1 MGVIEAA
8 VSHTDR
14 SLNCCSR
21 LVLWEHG
28 LRFDMVEVAKTR
40 GFGVAR
46 AVCVVTLLRG
56 GGQSC

>member
-1 MGVIEAA
+1 MVKGA
-8 VSHTDR
+8 VSHTDC
-14 SLNCCSR
+14 SLNCCSC

-28 LRFDMVEVAKTR
+28 LRLDMVEVAKMR

-56 GGQSC
+56 GGQPC